1 MDAMGTGTYAE
12 TTVSKRTEKRK
23 WKMNAQTMMKAI
35 GLRDGL
41 QDLVPETIV
50 AVPVELDLR
59 IR

>member
-23 WKMNAQTMMKAI
+23 RKMNAQTMMKAI
-35 GLRDGL
+35 GSRDGL